1 MSSVL
6 AGFISGIAATVVMT
20 TLLWLIDKS
29 GRVNTNMVRALG
41 SALTRSIETSLFP
54 GIFIHFLSGIIF
66 AIFYI
71 YALNLLQLSSLFSF
85 VVGGGIIGFAHG
97 FTFSF
102 LMVILAEHHP
112 VEKFQNASFQVAIA
126 HFLAHL
132 IYGLCVG
139 LVGGMIMLSH

>member
-1 MSSVL
+1 MSTLL
-6 AGFISGIAATVVMT
+6 AGFISGIVATALMT
-20 TLLWLIDKS
+20 TSLWLMDKS

-54 GIFIHFLSGIIF
+54 GVFVLYLSGIIF
-66 AIFYI
+66 AIIYL

-85 VVGGGIIGFAHG
+85 IVGGGIIGFAHG
-97 FTFSF
+97 FAFSF
-102 LMVILAEHHP
+102 IMVILAEHHP

-139 LVGGMIMLSH
+139 LVGGMIMLSY